1 MHKREDGF
9 TLVELIAVI
18 IILGIIFTVV
28 AVKFTDFIGKAEQQ
42 ILDQAIAE
50 LNTREKHTWMNGK
63 MKSVENIETYV
74 LERVDRQIGEGA
86 MVDVPPDDNINNEG
100 TITIR
105 GSTANVVRSR
115 ATTTTPAIWSR
126 Q

>member
-28 AVKFTDFIGKAEQQ
+28 AVKFTDFTGKAEQQ

-74 LERVDRQIGEGA
+74 LERVDRQLGEGA
-86 MVDVPPDDNINNEG
+86 MVSEDS
-100 TITIR
+100 TQITIR
-105 GSTANVVRSR
+105 GSTTNVVRSP
-115 ATTTTPAIWSR
+115 ATRQTPAIWSR